1 MSNDWVKI
9 YSASQVHKAEIV
21 QAVLEDNMIKVFKI
35 NKRDSMHVHLTH
47 GEIELYVDQENA
59 IKANHIIA
67 KNDL

>member
-9 YSASQVHKAEIV
+9 YSTSQAHKAEIV
-21 QAVLEDNMIKVFKI
+21 QGVLEDNMIKVFKI
-35 NKRDSMHVHLTH
+35 NKRDSMHVHLVH

-67 KNDL
+67 KHDL